1 MVGLGPLVL
10 KYILAAGGM
19 GYFRRGA
26 AASHIEAGQ
35 LEVVKGAPGNS
46 PIRPM
51 PSIRK
56 QARREPTRGMRYAG

>member
-10 KYILAAGGM
+10 KYILAAGGRYM
-19 GYFRRGA
+19 GA

-35 LEVVKGAPGNS
+35 LEVVEGAPGNS
-46 PIRPM
+46 TIRPM